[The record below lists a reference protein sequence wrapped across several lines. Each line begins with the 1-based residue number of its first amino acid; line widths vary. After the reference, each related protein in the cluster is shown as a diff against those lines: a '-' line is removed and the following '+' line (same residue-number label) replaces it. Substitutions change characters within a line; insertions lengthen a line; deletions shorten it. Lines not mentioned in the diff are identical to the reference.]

1 MNEKKSPPHAEPSES
16 LSELFASALD
26 TDEDGNVTL
35 AEVLDRVA
43 ERGFGLLLF
52 VLGLPNL
59 VPFLPPG
66 SSGVFGALIILIGL
80 QILVGLPRP
89 WLPKRLRNYHL
100 SPRVVQALQSRGVA
114 FMKRLERI
122 SKPRW
127 KNLENPVS
135 MRVIALLVI
144 LLGLVL
150 FSPLPLM
157 NTLPAIIIMLMGI
170 GLLNRDGLLLLIGI
184 LLSVALL
191 AFIVFGFN
199 LLISFGKWIKS
210 WVF

>member
-1 MNEKKSPPHAEPSES
+1 VKKKKPPVQAASSES

-26 TDEDGNVTL
+26 TDEDGQVTL

-59 VPFLPPG
+59 IPFLPPG

-80 QILVGLPRP
+80 QILLGLPRP
-89 WLPKRLRNYHL
+89 WLPKRLQNYRLTPKVIH
-100 SPRVVQALQSRGVA
+100 ALQSRGVA

-127 KNLENPVS
+127 AKVENPVS
-135 MRVIALLVI
+135 MRIMALLVI

-157 NTLPAIIIMLMGI
+157 NTLPAILIMLMGI
-170 GLLNRDGLLLLIGI
+170 GILNRDGLLLMAGMLFSAV
-184 LLSVALL
+184 LLVFL
-191 AFIVFGFN
+191 VFGFG
-199 LLISFGKWIKS
+199 LLISFGKWLRS
-210 WVF
+210 QLF

>member
-1 MNEKKSPPHAEPSES
+1 MHAAPSES

-26 TDEDGNVTL
+26 TDKDGHVTL

-59 VPFLPPG
+59 IPFLPPG
-66 SSGVFGALIILIGL
+66 SSGVFGALIIFIGL
-80 QILVGLPRP
+80 QILFGLPRP
-89 WLPKRLRNYHL
+89 WLPKRLRKYRL
-100 SPRVVQALQSRGVA
+100 TSKVVQALQNRGVA

-127 KNLENPVS
+127 EKVENPVS
-135 MRVIALLVI
+135 MRIMALLVI

-157 NTLPAIIIMLMGI
+157 NTLPAVLIMLMGI
-170 GLLNRDGLLLLIGI
+170 GVLNRDGLLLVTGMLF
-184 LLSVALL
+184 SAALL
-191 AFIVFGFN
+191 VFLVFGFG
-199 LLISFGKWIKS
+199 LVISFGKWLRS
-210 WVF
+210 YLF

>member
-1 MNEKKSPPHAEPSES
+1 MNKKKSPPHAKRSES

-80 QILVGLPRP
+80 QILIGLRRP

-100 SPRVVQALQSRGVA
+100 SPKVVQALQNRGVT

-127 KNLENPVS
+127 EILGNPVS

-144 LLGLVL
+144 LLGFVL

-157 NTLPAIIIMLMGI
+157 NTLPAIIIMLIGI
-170 GLLNRDGLLLLIGI
+170 GILNRDGLLLLTGI
-184 LLSVALL
+184 LFSVALL
-191 AFIVFGFN
+191 VFIVLGFN
-199 LLISFGKWIKS
+199 LLITFGKWLKS
-210 WVF
+210 QVF